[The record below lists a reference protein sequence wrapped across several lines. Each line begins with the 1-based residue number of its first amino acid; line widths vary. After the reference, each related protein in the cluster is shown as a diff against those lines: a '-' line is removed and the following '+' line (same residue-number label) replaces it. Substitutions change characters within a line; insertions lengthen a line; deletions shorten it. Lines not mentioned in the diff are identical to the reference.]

1 MLLPKHKRHDLL
13 ICNQSVIL
21 LRAQSD
27 NSLGLRVQ
35 SSFILLQVSRAYYC
49 QVLLSFSLSQIE
61 PLCQSNLLTASD
73 TFFNLS
79 GIFVESHRLHA
90 LQCVE
95 F

>member
-1 MLLPKHKRHDLL
+1 
-13 ICNQSVIL
+13 L

-27 NSLGLRVQ
+27 NSLALLFQ
-35 SSFILLQVSRAYYC
+35 SSFILLQVSQVNYC
-49 QVLLSFSLSQIE
+49 QAA
-61 PLCQSNLLTASD
+61 PLYQSCLLTASD

-79 GIFVESHRLHA
+79 GIDFESHRLHA